1 MHNSIIENKKTALI
15 CGISGQDGSLLADF
29 LLQKGYTV
37 FGSSRDAE
45 TASFK
50 NLHHLGIYDQIKKI
64 SIASSDFRSVLQAI
78 KHINPDEI
86 YNLAGQTSVGL
97 SFEQPVETFDSI
109 TVGTINFLEAIRFL
123 GIKTRFYNAA
133 SSECFGNT
141 DALAANEK
149 TPFKPRSPY
158 AVAKA
163 AAFWQVANYRE
174 AYQLFACS
182 GILFNHESILRPSR
196 FVTQKIITA
205 VHQIKKG
212 KQTNLNLGNLSIQR
226 DWGWAPDFVEAMW
239 LMLQQESPDD
249 FVIGTG
255 RTHSLQYFVECAFNC
270 AQLNWKEHVVQDSNI
285 YRPTDLAIS
294 RCDPT
299 KANEILGW
307 QAKLYLEE
315 IVDRMYSGKGLQW
328 PI

>member
-1 MHNSIIENKKTALI
+1 MKANNFKKNKSALI
-15 CGISGQDGSLLADF
+15 CGISGQDGSYLAQF

-50 NLHHLGIYDQIKKI
+50 NLHYLGIFDQITRL
-64 SIASSDFRSVLQAI
+64 SIAVSDFRSVIHALKI
-78 KHINPDEI
+78 INPDEI
-86 YNLAGQTSVGL
+86 YNLSGQTSVGL

-109 TVGTINFLEAIRFL
+109 TVGTLNFLEAIRL
-123 GIKTRFYNAA
+123 LDIKTKYYNAA

-141 DALAANEK
+141 ENLPANET

-205 VHQIKKG
+205 VHQIQQG
-212 KQTNLNLGNLSIQR
+212 KQQKLYLGDLSIQR
-226 DWGWAPDFVEAMW
+226 DWGWAPDFVKAMW
-239 LMLQQESPDD
+239 LMLQQDKPED
-249 FVIGTG
+249 FAIGTG
-255 RTHSLQYFVECAFNC
+255 HTYSLQYFVERAFYCAH
-270 AQLNWKEHVVQDSNI
+270 LNWKEHVIQDPRFT
-285 YRPTDLAIS
+285 RPTELEIS
-294 RCDPT
+294 LCDPS
-299 KANEILGW
+299 KANDKLGW
-307 QAKLYLEE
+307 HAEVPLDE
-315 IVDRMYSGKGLQW
+315 IVERMYRSKGLE
-328 PI
+328 

>member
-1 MHNSIIENKKTALI
+1 MHNSIANNKKTALI
-15 CGISGQDGSLLADF
+15 CGISGQDGSLLAEF
-29 LLQKGYTV
+29 LLEKGYTV

-45 TASFK
+45 TTSFK
-50 NLHHLGIYDQIKKI
+50 NLHLLGIYDQIIKI
-64 SIASSDFRSVLQAI
+64 SIAITDFRSVLQAI
-78 KHINPDEI
+78 KQINPDEI

-109 TVGTINFLEAIRFL
+109 TVGTINFLEAIRIL
-123 GIKTRFYNAA
+123 GIKTKFYNAA

-141 DALAANEK
+141 GDFPANEK

-174 AYQLFACS
+174 AYHLFACS

-205 VHQIKKG
+205 IHQIKQG
-212 KQTNLNLGNLSIQR
+212 KQTHLNLGNLSIQR

-239 LMLQQESPDD
+239 LMLQQDSPDD

-255 RTHSLQYFVECAFNC
+255 RSYSLQYFVERAFDC
-270 AQLNWKEHVVQDSNI
+270 AQLNWKEYVNQDL
-285 YRPTDLAIS
+285 YFRRPTDLETS

-307 QAKLYLEE
+307 HAQVFLEE
-315 IVDRMYSGKGLQW
+315 IVDRMYGAKGLQ
-328 PI
+328 